1 MRCHCDKLCKRDL
14 GLRPHQRFCQIND
27 VPELTEFFNKNLSE
41 NSLIEYDGNI
51 ENTFIPPKLSPK
63 VGINLPESKEE

>member
-1 MRCHCDKLCKRDL
+1 MRCHCGKLCKHDL

-41 NSLIEYDGNI
+41 NSLIEYDGNT
-51 ENTFIPPKLSPK
+51 ENTFIPPNQIPK
-63 VGINLPESKEE
+63 VGIKLPKSKEE